1 MNKLRN
7 AIRSALVLTLIATVL
22 GISIGFGTEQR
33 ELRRYPIPH
42 HGVLELNVPTS
53 WRDDV
58 HKSQENLPP
67 TIVFKPSNGN
77 DFEALISVSYDNAG
91 NPGFNSPEA
100 VRTLIEK
107 DSQKILPKAVETKIV
122 LKEIRG
128 PDNIG
133 YFYSLTDKAPKP
145 GEFLYATRGGMIT
158 GNLLLTVT
166 ILHRVKESESLK
178 EVLLMI
184 RQARQIPK

>member
-1 MNKLRN
+1 MNKLRK

-42 HGVLELNVPTS
+42 HGVLELNVPAS

-133 YFYSLTDKAPKP
+133 YFFRALTNK
-145 GEFLYATRGGMIT
+145 YR
-158 GNLLLTVT
+158 
-166 ILHRVKESESLK
+166 H
-178 EVLLMI
+178 
-184 RQARQIPK
+184 